1 MSTLKTHTRRE
12 LRRIRN
18 TVADMNYA
26 QRRLV
31 EVKLGIPPD
40 ASRYRSTKRRE
51 IEELEALFELEPV
64 TPETEHLA

>member
-31 EVKLGIPPD
+31 EVKLGIPPEE
-40 ASRYRSTKRRE
+40 SRYRSTKRRE

-64 TPETEHLA
+64 TPETEQLA